1 MTQASE
7 TTLGDF
13 GAGGRPSRAGD
24 DLIDRTEAAQDAAAG
39 AWEFLAEGADTIGW
53 HVPDTNA
60 TLRLTETNSGWQLS
74 RATRQ
79 RGPRQ
84 ETLQEGLDLAAAY
97 MADHPEGKGRRRAW
111 RREEDGDP
119 L

>member
-1 MTQASE
+1 MTDSSE
-7 TTLGDF
+7 TKLGDF

-24 DLIDRTEAAQDAAAG
+24 DLIDRTEAAQDATAG
-39 AWEFLAEGADTIGW
+39 AWEFLAEGADSIGW
-53 HVPDTNA
+53 HVPETNA
-60 TLRLTETNSGWQLS
+60 TLTLKETNSGWQLS

-84 ETLQEGLDLAAAY
+84 ETLQDGLNLAATY
-97 MADHPEGKGRRRAW
+97 MADHPEGKGRRLAW
-111 RREEDGDP
+111 QHEGGGDP